1 MYFAP
6 FAGWEMLRKH
16 SRFVDKSRGAAAVA
30 NPSFLH
36 FSVVFFLLICFFRL
50 FMLCSGASC
59 HHVNVPSC
67 ATSDATW
74 RHPGSLRR
82 AGPLK
87 SSSNPR
93 AKIVPTKPPRS
104 NCRSTTTGTSAVL
117 LAYNARAMAGS
128 LGRNRMQTNEVTC
141 GTSNFN
147 PRVLKYVY
155 II

>member
-1 MYFAP
+1 
-6 FAGWEMLRKH
+6 
-16 SRFVDKSRGAAAVA
+16 
-30 NPSFLH
+30 
-36 FSVVFFLLICFFRL
+36 
-50 FMLCSGASC
+50 MLCSGASC

-141 GTSNFN
+141 GTSNLIHECLSMYILYRYIMDYN
-147 PRVLKYVY
+147 GIYIYVSMYICRVFQGPSWFLCR
-155 II
+155 I